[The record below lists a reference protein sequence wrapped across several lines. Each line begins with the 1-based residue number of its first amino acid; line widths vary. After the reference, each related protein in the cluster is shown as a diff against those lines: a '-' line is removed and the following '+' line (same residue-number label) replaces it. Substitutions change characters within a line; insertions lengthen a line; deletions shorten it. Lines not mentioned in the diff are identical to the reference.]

1 MLNPGW
7 REIEPDIVAL
17 DACCLALLC
26 KPLVDLRDALAF
38 GTAGELFADG
48 ADVHVFEVA
57 EYSAGFEQLE
67 VSGDEF
73 VDEGGWEVIEWESG
87 DDEVERSGGLKL
99 LEGQLVDGG
108 LVPSFGPESF
118 CEEALIEE
126 ADEIGVEFDEMQL
139 VTGLEELEDT
149 VGDGAGSRSDFED
162 VDGVLWGPCGKEAC
176 HGSSEE
182 AAAGGDGARGFESF
196 SELGE
201 KRQVI
206 LEGAGHVCDSRGS

>member
-1 MLNPGW
+1 MLHPGW

-17 DACCLALLC
+17 DASCLALLC
-26 KPLVDLRDALAF
+26 EPLVDLRDALAF

-67 VSGDEF
+67 VSSDEF
-73 VDEGGWEVIEWESG
+73 VDEGCWEVIEWESG

-108 LVPSFGPESF
+108 LVSSFGPEGF

-126 ADEIGVEFDEMQL
+126 ANEIGVEFNEVQL
-139 VTGLEELEDT
+139 VTWVEELEDAI
-149 VGDGAGSRSDFED
+149 GDGAGSGSDFED
-162 VDGVLWGPCGKEAC
+162 VDGVLCGARGKEAC

-182 AAAGGDGARGFESF
+182 AAAGGDRAGGFEAF

-201 KRQVI
+201 ECQVI